1 MEAANV
7 VSTLE
12 FKFKGKVVLKEHN
25 FPDQKRELIAFFLT
39 VSPPEKLKTRYIIHY
54 PQIIKFSEKQLYNNN
69 FIRQSAQS
77 IASQRTMLAGLGC
90 ATIPLTKEK
99 VFEQTAYWEGKNAK
113 VLLAVMS

>member
-1 MEAANV
+1 M
-7 VSTLE
+7 
-12 FKFKGKVVLKEHN
+12 
-25 FPDQKRELIAFFLT
+25 
-39 VSPPEKLKTRYIIHY
+39 VSPPEKLKTSYIIHY
-54 PQIIKFSEKQLYNNN
+54 LQIIKFSEKQLYNNN